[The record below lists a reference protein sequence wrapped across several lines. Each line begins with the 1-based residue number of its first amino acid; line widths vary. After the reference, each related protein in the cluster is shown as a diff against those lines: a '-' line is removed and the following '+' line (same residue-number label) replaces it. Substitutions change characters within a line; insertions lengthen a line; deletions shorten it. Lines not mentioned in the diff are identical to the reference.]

1 MTTTRTILI
10 VDDDQT
16 LVAPLKDGLESA
28 GYRVDVAFDTAQGL
42 LLAHQSR
49 PDMIIL
55 DFYMPGGDGGS
66 LYDRLRAAPDTASIP
81 VIFSTGLTVE
91 ELRAKVKPSARTFF
105 LKKPV
110 GFNGLL
116 AIVNQVLGED
126 RRAPAAS
133 SAPAPAAPAPAPRA
147 PATAPAASRHDVPAA
162 APPQRPARFHE
173 FDVRVTYADT
183 DKLGIIY
190 YANYLKYFE
199 QGRTELLRAMGVRY
213 RDLEIQRKLFLP
225 AVEARCRY
233 FAPSR
238 YDDML
243 TVRTWIA
250 ELGRA
255 SVSFECD
262 VVDKDL
268 GGRLCARGFSRHAVV
283 NDLWRT
289 TRIPEDLRVLLT
301 PFVGRGPSGAA

>member
-1 MTTTRTILI
+1 MPRTILV

-28 GYRVDVAFDTAQGL
+28 GYRVAVAFDAAQGL
-42 LLAHQSR
+42 LQAHEAR
-49 PDMIIL
+49 PDLIIL
-55 DFYMPGGDGGS
+55 DFYMPGGDGGWV
-66 LYDRLRAAPDTASIP
+66 YDRLRAAPDTAGVP
-81 VIFSTGLTVE
+81 VIFSTGLTME
-91 ELRAKVKPSARTFF
+91 ELRSKVKAGGKTYF

-110 GFNGLL
+110 GFGGILS
-116 AIVNQVLGED
+116 IVNQVLGED
-126 RRAPAAS
+126 RRAMTEPQLPS
-133 SAPAPAAPAPAPRA
+133 GTGTPPPPAAPAPEAAPSRPA
-147 PATAPAASRHDVPAA
+147 PAKPK
-162 APPQRPARFHE
+162 ARYNE

-199 QGRTELLRAMGVRY
+199 QGRTELMRGLGVRY
-213 RDLEIQRKLFLP
+213 RDLEIARKLFLP
-225 AVEARCRY
+225 AVEARVEY
-233 FAPSR
+233 KAPSR
-238 YDDML
+238 YDDLL

-250 ELGRA
+250 EMGKA

-268 GGRLCARGFSRHAVV
+268 GGKLCARGFSRHAVV

-289 TRIPEDLRVLLT
+289 TRIPEDLRALLA
-301 PFVGRGPSGAA
+301 PYVGRGPSSK